1 MNRRDH
7 TQLLAHLSEEYR
19 RHSPAS
25 AALQSRAEKH
35 LVDGGSHAL
44 RLIEPFPPRIAAA
57 QGAYIHDE
65 DSHRILDFWQGHY
78 ANILGHNAEVI
89 TSTLA
94 RAFEERLGLQ
104 TGFTERTQVEV
115 AEILCRQTKAE
126 KVRFTT
132 SGALATMYAVLLAR
146 AYTGR
151 ELVLKVGGGWHGGHP
166 WGLKGVN
173 FYAEDGF
180 TRMETLGFPS
190 VIGEQV
196 LVTRFNDPDMLRDHF
211 RQFGDRI
218 ACFIVEPFMGRGGFM
233 PASLEYL
240 QTARRLTERYGA
252 ALIFDEVI
260 SGFRFRAGDVAALY
274 GVQPDLTTYGKVM
287 GGGMP
292 VAAVAGRAA
301 LLEQAG
307 RAGESVVKFSGGT
320 YSGHPA
326 SLLAAKTL
334 LTYLVEHEDEIY
346 PRIAA
351 LGEKTRQAVEAVFA
365 EERIPARCTGYP
377 NDVLPG
383 SSLAMLHFPY
393 DDGLE
398 LNSPDAVWDPD
409 LCDVTLRDQVLQL
422 ALLLEDV
429 HVVHGLGAL
438 STAHTEADIAFLS
451 EACQRAARRIKPYL
465 HKFQGG

>member
-19 RHSPAS
+19 RHSPTS
-25 AALQSRAEKH
+25 AALQERAEKH
-35 LVDGGSHAL
+35 LVDGGSHSL

-57 QGAYIHDE
+57 KGAHVHDE
-65 DSHRILDFWQGHY
+65 DGHRILDFWQGHY
-78 ANILGHNAEVI
+78 ANILGHNAEII
-89 TSTLA
+89 TSVLA
-94 RAFEERLGLQ
+94 DAFHERLGLQ
-104 TGFTERTQVEV
+104 TGFTERTQIEV
-115 AEILCRQTKAE
+115 AEIVCRQTNAD

-146 AYTGR
+146 AHTGR

-173 FYAEDGF
+173 FFAADGF
-180 TRMETLGFPS
+180 NRMETLGFPS
-190 VIGEQV
+190 VVGEQV
-196 LVTRFNDPDMLRDHF
+196 LVTRFNDPDRLREDF

-218 ACFIVEPFMGRGGFM
+218 ACFIVEPFMGRGGFI
-233 PASLEYL
+233 PASSEYL
-240 QTARRLTERYGA
+240 RTARQVTEQYGA
-252 ALIFDEVI
+252 VLIFDEVI
-260 SGFRFRAGDVAALY
+260 SGFRFRAGDAAALY
-274 GVQPDLTTYGKVM
+274 NVQPDLATYGKVM

-301 LLEQAG
+301 LLNQVG
-307 RAGESVVKFSGGT
+307 RSGGSVVKFSGGT

-334 LTYLVEHEDEIY
+334 LAYLVEHEAEVY

-351 LGEKTRQAVEAVFA
+351 LGQSARQTLEAVFA
-365 EERIPARCTGYP
+365 EEGIFARCTGYP
-377 NDVLPG
+377 NDALPG
-383 SSLAMLHFPY
+383 SSMAMLHFPY
-393 DDGLE
+393 DERLA
-398 LNSPDAVWDPD
+398 LDAPEAVYDPD
-409 LCDVTLRDQVLQL
+409 LCDATLRDQVLQL

-438 STAHTEADIAFLS
+438 STAHTEADIETLR
-451 EACQRAARRIKPYL
+451 EACRRAARRIKPYL
-465 HKFQGG
+465 Q